1 MLDPALSPEENEHW
15 VRFVE
20 LLRQAFEQGVEFPV
34 LQLLMTPDER
44 SALATRVRIVQE
56 LMRGELSQRELK
68 ELLGV
73 GIATITRGSNSLKT
87 APHDVKLW
95 LEKELMIKKIIAY
108 SLEIKMP
115 FNQLVKWH
123 FSKIATRELFNHSF
137 IIFFVKLFI
146 NIMSDGD

>member
-56 LMRGELSQRELK
+56 LMRWELSQRELK

-95 LEKELMIKKIIAY
+95 LEKELMIKK
-108 SLEIKMP
+108 
-115 FNQLVKWH
+115 
-123 FSKIATRELFNHSF
+123 
-137 IIFFVKLFI
+137 
-146 NIMSDGD
+146 

>member
-44 SALATRVRIVQE
+44 SALATRVHIVQE

-95 LEKELMIKKIIAY
+95 LEKELMIKK
-108 SLEIKMP
+108 
-115 FNQLVKWH
+115 
-123 FSKIATRELFNHSF
+123 
-137 IIFFVKLFI
+137 
-146 NIMSDGD
+146 

>member
-73 GIATITRGSNSLKT
+73 GIATITRGSNSLNST
-87 APHDVKLW
+87 P
-95 LEKELMIKKIIAY
+95 
-108 SLEIKMP
+108 
-115 FNQLVKWH
+115 
-123 FSKIATRELFNHSF
+123 
-137 IIFFVKLFI
+137 
-146 NIMSDGD
+146 